1 MKLAL
6 LGTFVSHPLDE
17 RIPSAAYIAYNNDEN
32 ASIRPAKLRK
42 SPPSGLSLL
51 CYEILSLNEDMLD
64 VMSHFG
70 RKTAN
75 GEYAD
80 SRRNHQIS
88 CQPTT

>member
-42 SPPSGLSLL
+42 SLPSGLSLL
-51 CYEILSLNEDMLD
+51 CCEILSVNEVMLD
-64 VMSHFG
+64 VMYEFG
-70 RKTAN
+70 RKRAN
-75 GEYAD
+75 DEYAD
-80 SRRNHQIS
+80 LTKSPNFTS
-88 CQPTT
+88 AC